1 MKKFYAVQN
10 GSNFDW
16 DNGSKNYE
24 EAIEMTNE
32 LVADHNYD
40 GEEIRIAV
48 IDVDNNFC
56 DDEIIIR
63 EGNRV

>member
-24 EAIEMTNE
+24 EAIEMTSE